1 MVGAAAKVEEHV
13 RGLGALLVAPT
24 VPAAPAAL
32 VFILFILVVLFDIFA
47 CCSPC
52 GFSSLFRFLL
62 LGLKVFFVFEIFSC
76 GFL

>member
-1 MVGAAAKVEEHV
+1 
-13 RGLGALLVAPT
+13 